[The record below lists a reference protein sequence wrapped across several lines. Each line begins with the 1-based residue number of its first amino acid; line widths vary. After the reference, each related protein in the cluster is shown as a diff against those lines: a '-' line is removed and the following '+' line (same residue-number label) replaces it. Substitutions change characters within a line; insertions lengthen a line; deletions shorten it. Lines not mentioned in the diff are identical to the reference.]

1 MTMKSSKNLLICFLD
16 FFFPKPFNISHI
28 SHHGNTTGKDK
39 YHDTVPKHYAYIS
52 SPSLYFNPKDRDNN
66 SDIST
71 FSRATPKQSLQFV
84 NHSTPSPKSFK
95 PLVHSPV
102 KQPSSSR
109 HSKPVRIPDRVSC
122 IIWWFFFLGGGVD

>member
-1 MTMKSSKNLLICFLD
+1 MTMKPSKNLLIFVLD
-16 FFFPKPFNISHI
+16 FFSKPFNISHI

-71 FSRATPKQSLQFV
+71 FSRATPKQSLQFF

-109 HSKPVRIPDRVSC
+109 HSEPIRIPDRVRCFS
-122 IIWWFFFLGGGVD
+122 